1 MQRETHYNMVKG
13 EVAGIDIK
21 VNNIQQAMP
30 VEQTV
35 QQQDTDG
42 TFKFTLVS
50 RIEEQELQNALANMM
65 EEITRQ
71 GEKLSKHRDIK
82 DMKRY
87 RALIKDFLN
96 EVVNRSHAFSRENF
110 LDRKGRHR
118 VYGIIRL
125 IDENLDQL
133 AQELVKDEQDNLA
146 ILSKIGEIRGL
157 LLDIFT

>member
-1 MQRETHYNMVKG
+1 M
-13 EVAGIDIK
+13 DIK
-21 VNNIQQAMP
+21 VSGVQQAAP
-30 VEQTV
+30 VEQTL
-35 QQQDTDG
+35 QPQETDG

-71 GEKLSKHRDIK
+71 GDKLAKHRDIK

-87 RALIKDFLN
+87 RALIKDFMN

>member
-1 MQRETHYNMVKG
+1 M
-13 EVAGIDIK
+13 DIK
-21 VNNIQQAMP
+21 VNNVQQAMP
-30 VEQTV
+30 VEQTA
-35 QQQDTDG
+35 QLQETDG

-71 GEKLSKHRDIK
+71 GDKLAKHRDIK

-87 RALIKDFLN
+87 RALIKDFMN

-146 ILSKIGEIRGL
+146 ILNKIGEIRGL

>member
-1 MQRETHYNMVKG
+1 M
-13 EVAGIDIK
+13 DIK
-21 VNNIQQAMP
+21 VNQVNQSVP
-30 VEQTV
+30 VEQAKQV
-35 QQQDTDG
+35 QQTDG
-42 TFKFTLVS
+42 SFKFTLVS
-50 RIEEQELQNALANMM
+50 RIEEQDLQTALTQMM

-71 GEKLSKHRDIK
+71 GDKLAKHRDIK

-125 IDENLDQL
+125 VDQNLDEL
-133 AQELVKDEQDNLA
+133 AQELVKDEKDNLA

>member
-1 MQRETHYNMVKG
+1 M
-13 EVAGIDIK
+13 DIK
-21 VNNIQQAMP
+21 VSGVQQAAP

-35 QQQDTDG
+35 QAQETDG

-87 RALIKDFLN
+87 RAMINDFLN

>member
-1 MQRETHYNMVKG
+1 M
-13 EVAGIDIK
+13 DIK
-21 VNNIQQAMP
+21 VNQVQQP
-30 VEQTV
+30 VQVEQTPQV
-35 QQQDTDG
+35 QETDG

-50 RIEEQELQNALANMM
+50 RIEEQDLQNALTQMM

-71 GEKLSKHRDIK
+71 GDKLAKPRDIK

-87 RALIKDFLN
+87 RTLIKDFLN
-96 EVVNRSHAFSRENF
+96 EIVNRSHAFSRENF

-125 IDENLDQL
+125 IDKNLDEL
-133 AQELVKDEQDNLA
+133 AQELVKDEKDNLS

>member
-1 MQRETHYNMVKG
+1 M
-13 EVAGIDIK
+13 DIK
-21 VNNIQQAMP
+21 VNQIQQPVP
-30 VEQTV
+30 VEQTQQV
-35 QQQDTDG
+35 QETDG
-42 TFKFTLVS
+42 SFKFTLVS
-50 RIEEQELQNALANMM
+50 RIEEQDLQNALTQMM

-71 GEKLSKHRDIK
+71 GDKLAKHRDIK
-82 DMKRY
+82 DMRRY
-87 RALIKDFLN
+87 RALVKDFLN
-96 EVVNRSHAFSRENF
+96 EIVNRSHAFSRENF

-125 IDENLDQL
+125 VDQNLDEL